1 MPAASPAGIR
11 RTTRSTSL
19 RPARWSRR
27 PSRRAATSTRG
38 VSSRASSSSRA
49 RIVSIVTCVAPRP
62 TSRPSSAATRRGCRW
77 CRCSTATRTRSRSS
91 ARRSACPSSRWAWT
105 TSASRVRAPPSII
118 TTVSTP
124 PRSPGPRRSS
134 WAADA
139 RAARRAVPGVRRH
152 GMIRARMSTL
162 TESRKRELRRDLEAI
177 LGAGAVLS
185 DPDELLVYESDGL
198 TLFRALADFVV
209 FPTSAEHVSAIG
221 KLANREGLPF
231 VARGA
236 GTGLSGGCLPAEG
249 GIVIS
254 LMRMSRVLEVDYD
267 NQFAVVEPGLVNLH
281 LSWKVGPRG
290 YYYAPDPSSQQA
302 CTVGGNIANNS
313 GGPHTLKY
321 GVTVNHVLGLEV
333 VLPDGEV
340 MWLGGKTREAQ
351 GYDMAGLFVG
361 SEGTFGIAT
370 KIIVRILRQSQ
381 AVKTVLAVFNTIE
394 EASEAVSAVIARGLI
409 PAAMEMIDQTT
420 IGAVED
426 AFGCGYPRDAA
437 AALLIELDGLQH
449 GMDAQAERVMA
460 ACRDCGARD
469 VRVARDEA
477 ERQLLWKGRKSA
489 FGAYGRISPAYMV
502 MDGVIPRTRLPEV
515 LRRVNEIVGAHE
527 LRVGN
532 VFHAGDGNLHPN
544 LLYDPRRPGEVAR
557 VVTAGGEILKVCA
570 DVGGSIS
577 GEHGIGLEKMDYMSL
592 IFTEADLGFMRALRE
607 AFNPRG
613 LCN

>member
-1 MPAASPAGIR
+1 M
-11 RTTRSTSL
+11 
-19 RPARWSRR
+19 
-27 PSRRAATSTRG
+27 
-38 VSSRASSSSRA
+38 
-49 RIVSIVTCVAPRP
+49 
-62 TSRPSSAATRRGCRW
+62 
-77 CRCSTATRTRSRSS
+77 
-91 ARRSACPSSRWAWT
+91 
-105 TSASRVRAPPSII
+105 
-118 TTVSTP
+118 
-124 PRSPGPRRSS
+124 
-134 WAADA
+134 ADLD
-139 RAARRAVPGVRRH
+139 AARKRALR
-152 GMIRARMSTL
+152 
-162 TESRKRELRRDLEAI
+162 RELEGM
-177 LGAGAVLS
+177 LGKGAVLS
-185 DPDELLVYESDGL
+185 EPEELLVYESDGL
-198 TLFRALADFVV
+198 VLFRALADFVV
-209 FPTSAEHVSAIG
+209 FPTSTEQVSEIV
-221 KLANREGLPF
+221 KLANREGMPF

-249 GIVIS
+249 GLVIS
-254 LMRMSRVLEVDYD
+254 LMRMNRVLEVDYD
-267 NQFAVVEPGLVNLH
+267 NHIAVVEPGLVNLH
-281 LSWKVGPRG
+281 LSWAVGPKG
-290 YYYAPDPSSQQA
+290 FYYAPDPSSQQA

-340 MWLGGKTREAQ
+340 MWLGGKTRESQ

-370 KIIVRILRQSQ
+370 KIVVRILKQSQ
-381 AVKTVLAVFNTIE
+381 AVKTVLAVFDSIE
-394 EASEAVSAVIARGLI
+394 QASEAVSAVIAKGLI
-409 PAAMEMIDQTT
+409 PAAMEMIDQVT

-437 AALLIELDGLQH
+437 AALLIELDGLSL

-515 LRRVNEIVGAHE
+515 LRRVNEIASAHG

-544 LLYDPRRPGEVAR
+544 ILYDPRNPGEEAR
-557 VVTAGGEILKVCA
+557 VVEAGGEILKVCA
-570 DVGGSIS
+570 AVGGSIS

-592 IFTEADLGFMRALRE
+592 IFTEADLDFMRRLRE
-607 AFNPRG
+607 AFNPRN
-613 LCN
+613 LCNPGKIFPSRKACGESGPAYRPHPIEEKGLAQRF

>member
-1 MPAASPAGIR
+1 MAD
-11 RTTRSTSL
+11 L
-19 RPARWSRR
+19 D
-27 PSRRAATSTRG
+27 
-38 VSSRASSSSRA
+38 
-49 RIVSIVTCVAPRP
+49 
-62 TSRPSSAATRRGCRW
+62 
-77 CRCSTATRTRSRSS
+77 
-91 ARRSACPSSRWAWT
+91 
-105 TSASRVRAPPSII
+105 ASRKQALR
-118 TTVSTP
+118 
-124 PRSPGPRRSS
+124 
-134 WAADA
+134 
-139 RAARRAVPGVRRH
+139 
-152 GMIRARMSTL
+152 
-162 TESRKRELRRDLEAI
+162 RELESL
-177 LGAGAVLS
+177 LGKGAVLS
-185 DPDELLVYESDGL
+185 EPEELLVYESDGL
-198 TLFRALADFVV
+198 VLFRALADFVV
-209 FPTSAEHVSAIG
+209 FPTSTEQVSEIV
-221 KLANREGLPF
+221 KLANREGMPF

-249 GIVIS
+249 GLVIS
-254 LMRMSRVLEVDYD
+254 LMRMNRVLEVDYD
-267 NQFAVVEPGLVNLH
+267 NHIAVVEPGLVNLH
-281 LSWKVGPRG
+281 LSWAVGPKG
-290 YYYAPDPSSQQA
+290 FYYAPDPSSQQA

-370 KIIVRILRQSQ
+370 KIVVRILKQSQ
-381 AVKTVLAVFNTIE
+381 AVKTVLAVFDSIE
-394 EASEAVSAVIARGLI
+394 QASEAVSAVIAKGLI
-409 PAAMEMIDQTT
+409 PAAMEMIDQVT

-437 AALLIELDGLQH
+437 AALLIELDGLSL

-515 LRRVNEIVGAHE
+515 LRRVNEIASAHG

-544 LLYDPRRPGEVAR
+544 ILYDPRNPGEEAR
-557 VVTAGGEILKVCA
+557 VVEAGGEILKVCA

-592 IFTEADLGFMRALRE
+592 IFTEADLDFMRRLRE
-607 AFNPRG
+607 AFNPRN
-613 LCN
+613 LCNPGKIFPSRKACGESGPAYRPHPIEEKGLAQRF